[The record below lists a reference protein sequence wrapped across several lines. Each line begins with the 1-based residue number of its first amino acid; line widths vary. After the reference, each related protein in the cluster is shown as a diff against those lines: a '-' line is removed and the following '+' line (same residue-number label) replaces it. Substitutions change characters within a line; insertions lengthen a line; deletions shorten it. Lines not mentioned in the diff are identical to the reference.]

1 MNAWDIILFFLTI
14 AAVLYFSV
22 CAVISLVKAKRA
34 GIIRVRF
41 PANTARF
48 VCMAVCAVLNVMLVV
63 GRIDECTKYKKEMD
77 DLQRLGFVEF
87 HKEYYGWV
95 VTSDS
100 PEKEQFATE
109 KLLSEYREKYDKT
122 RHIMELQTVTA
133 VLFAFSAL
141 LNGAYI
147 TKRGVFMF
155 GDIKP
160 KNTAAVIED
169 GMICFQSNGKLF
181 DYTMLKLPASEE
193 NLRLYSEFIVKN
205 KAEPQQI

>member
-1 MNAWDIILFFLTI
+1 MNAWDIILFSLTI

-22 CAVISLVKAKRA
+22 CAAISLVKAKRA

-41 PANTARF
+41 PANTAGF

-63 GRIDECTKYKKEMD
+63 GRIDECTKYIKEMD
-77 DLQRLGFVEF
+77 DLQRLFVEF
-87 HKEYYGWV
+87 HNEYYGWV

-109 KLLSEYREKYDKT
+109 KLFSEYREKYDQI

-133 VLFAFSAL
+133 VLFIFSAL

-169 GMICFQSNGKLF
+169 EMLCFQSKGKHE
-181 DYTMLKLPASEE
+181 YAMLKLPRKRRKSAAVFGVY
-193 NLRLYSEFIVKN
+193 R
-205 KAEPQQI
+205 